1 MLNLKYYPEMGN
13 YAIVSKQFKRR
24 FIRQKARIW
33 SSKYGYLYYES
44 NLLSYYDLQVY
55 NILTKIREK
64 NLGFYYLKNK
74 NQGENSI

>member
-1 MLNLKYYPEMGN
+1 MGN